1 MTAENLTKALRG
13 RRAGAGSMTHPFN
26 APAGCSDVI
35 KYDHHS
41 ASSTS
46 LFCAST
52 AMWVAEKV
60 LGLRQPVGAPAH
72 RGIAIEDGVTH
83 GLMNPDASLAECV
96 KVAII
101 KYDTLM
107 AVSPDA
113 RREKYRETISDMVR
127 QALAELRPY
136 GVPSGVQGRVEWKP
150 DGLRLPVIGFFD
162 FEWAQHGIIVD
173 LKTTEKLPSQI
184 KISHARQAAFY
195 ASSDNMAAR
204 LTYVTPKKCETYEL
218 ENIREHREALRQIAM
233 RIENFLALSDDPEFF
248 KSITVPDLESFYW
261 GGPTA
266 RQLAFEH
273 WGV

>member
-1 MTAENLTKALRG
+1 MSTIG
-13 RRAGAGSMTHPFN
+13 
-26 APAGCSDVI
+26 
-35 KYDHHS
+35 YDHHS
-41 ASSTS
+41 AHSTN

-52 AMWVAEKV
+52 AMWVLEKL
-60 LGLRQPVGAPAH
+60 LGIKQPVGAPAH
-72 RGIAIEDGVTH
+72 RGVAVEDGVTH

-96 KVAII
+96 KIAIV

-107 AVSPDA
+107 ALSPDG

-127 QALAELRPY
+127 QALTELRPY
-136 GVPSGVQGRVEWKP
+136 GVPSRTQGLVEWKP
-150 DGLRLPVIGFFD
+150 EGLRLPMIGYFD
-162 FEWAQHGIIVD
+162 FEWVQHGIIVD

-184 KISHARQAAFY
+184 KVSHARQASFY

-218 ENIREHREALRQIAM
+218 ENILEHREALRQIAV
-233 RIENFLALSDDPEFF
+233 RIENFLALSDDPEFY
-248 KSITVPDLESFYW
+248 KSITVPDLDSFYW
-261 GGPTA
+261 GGLA

>member
-1 MTAENLTKALRG
+1 MSVA
-13 RRAGAGSMTHPFN
+13 
-26 APAGCSDVI
+26 
-35 KYDHHS
+35 HHS
-41 ASSTS
+41 PSSLN

-52 AMWVAEKV
+52 SMWVLEKI
-60 LGLRQPVGAPAH
+60 LGIRQPVGAPAH
-72 RGIAIEDGVTH
+72 RGVAVEDGVTH
-83 GLMNPDASLAECV
+83 GLVNPDASLAECV
-96 KVAII
+96 KIAIV
-101 KYDTLM
+101 KYDTLT
-107 AVSPDA
+107 ALSPDA
-113 RREKYRETISDMVR
+113 RREKYRETIPDMVR

-150 DGLRLPVIGFFD
+150 DGLRLPVIGFYD

-173 LKTTEKLPSQI
+173 LKTTEKMPSQI

-273 WGV
+273 WGVSNLNSRRDRDWQLLRA

>member
-1 MTAENLTKALRG
+1 MAL
-13 RRAGAGSMTHPFN
+13 AFSTVSGARHQSIN
-26 APAGCSDVI
+26 
-35 KYDHHS
+35 YEHHS
-41 ASSTS
+41 PSSLN

-52 AMWVAEKV
+52 SMWVLEKITGV
-60 LGLRQPVGAPAH
+60 SQPVGAPAH
-72 RGIAIEDGVTH
+72 RGTAVEAGLTH
-83 GLMNPDASLAECV
+83 GLLNPDASLAECV
-96 KVAII
+96 KVATI

-107 AVSPDA
+107 ALSSDA
-113 RREKYRETISDMVR
+113 RREKYRETVSDMVR
-127 QALAELRPY
+127 QALTKLRPY
-136 GVPSGVQGRVEWKP
+136 GVPSRTQGFVEWKP
-150 DGLRLPVIGFFD
+150 EGLRLSIIGYFD
-162 FEWAQHGIIVD
+162 FEWAQHSIIVD
-173 LKTTEKLPSQI
+173 LKTTEKMPSHI

-204 LTYVTPKKCETYEL
+204 RTYVTPKKCETYEL
-218 ENIREHREALRQIAM
+218 ENMREHREALRQIAM